1 MFLLLLYHSN
11 NDNDDD
17 DDDDD
22 VLTHSLTHSHS
33 LTLDLGKTSV
43 FNRQRVYNR

>member
-1 MFLLLLYHSN
+1 MFLLLYHSN

-22 VLTHSLTHSHS
+22 VLTHSLTLTHSPWI
-33 LTLDLGKTSV
+33 LEEKNLG
-43 FNRQRVYNR
+43 F